1 MFNCSCLVAHISGY
15 LFAHQINLHTYMY
28 VSTAHVRVC
37 MSNVDKLELTS
48 NSMNALEILR
58 HHDAGLTSYTKKSC
72 EGMREQ
78 VCHRDALAF

>member
-1 MFNCSCLVAHISGY
+1 
-15 LFAHQINLHTYMY
+15 MY
-28 VSTAHVRVC
+28 VSTAHVCVMC
-37 MSNVDKLELTS
+37 MYVNKLELTS